1 MKILLT
7 GAKGQLGRVLH
18 QLLPAIGPVTAVDRD
33 EVDFSDKDALHS
45 LLQIE
50 KPTLI
55 VNAAAFTDVDGAE
68 TTPDLANAVNGT
80 APEVI
85 AAWAAANGAAMFH
98 YSTDYVFDGSGKAP
112 WKESDPTNPI
122 NAYGESKRRG
132 DEAVLASGAAFLVMR
147 TSWVYAAHGQN
158 FLRTMLRLGSERSE
172 LRVVADQIGAPTSA
186 NLLADTTV
194 EIIRSATDDL
204 PTLLNARGGIVN
216 VTPSGETSWHGFAEA
231 IFTSARQRD
240 MPLQIQRV
248 EPIPSSEYPLPA
260 TRPLNSRLAL
270 ETVRDKFGMVMPSW
284 QETLE
289 SVLDEVVSRT
299 RL

>member
-1 MKILLT
+1 
-7 GAKGQLGRVLH
+7 
-18 QLLPAIGPVTAVDRD
+18 
-33 EVDFSDKDALHS
+33 
-45 LLQIE
+45 
-50 KPTLI
+50 
-55 VNAAAFTDVDGAE
+55 
-68 TTPDLANAVNGT
+68 
-80 APEVI
+80 
-85 AAWAAANGAAMFH
+85 
-98 YSTDYVFDGSGKAP
+98 
-112 WKESDPTNPI
+112 
-122 NAYGESKRRG
+122 
-132 DEAVLASGAAFLVMR
+132 
-147 TSWVYAAHGQN
+147 
-158 FLRTMLRLGSERSE
+158 MLRLGSERSE

-186 NLLADTTV
+186 NLLAGTTV

-231 IFTSARQRD
+231 IFASARQRD

-289 SVLDEVVSRT
+289 YVLDSCIPYPNMKPLNEKRWFWIVVAIVVILNAAIWAFLDESVRLKQAGDSDSWYKPSVGLYLHGEFVYPDGSDNATLYRPPAFEGSFAAGLFTLAGRT
-299 RL
+299 SPNAIALGQIILL

>member
-18 QLLPAIGPVTAVDRD
+18 QLLPSIGPVTAVDRD

>member
-1 MKILLT
+1 M
-7 GAKGQLGRVLH
+7 GGRQWRRYV
-18 QLLPAIGPVTAVDRD
+18 
-33 EVDFSDKDALHS
+33 S
-45 LLQIE
+45 LLNRLCVRR
-50 KPTLI
+50 KRK
-55 VNAAAFTDVDGAE
+55 GA
-68 TTPDLANAVNGT
+68 
-80 APEVI
+80 
-85 AAWAAANGAAMFH
+85 
-98 YSTDYVFDGSGKAP
+98 

-122 NAYGESKRRG
+122 NAYGESNEG

-158 FLRTMLRLGSERSE
+158 FYAPCCAWDPKGSE

-260 TRPLNSRLAL
+260 TRPLNSASHWR
-270 ETVRDKFGMVMPSW
+270 R
-284 QETLE
+284 
-289 SVLDEVVSRT
+289 
-299 RL
+299 